1 MSNLPLLSSVLL
13 SVLLGLFAGVAIG
26 YLYARARSGNLSSDL
41 AAEVAKN
48 KVLAEQLDAL
58 RKEESE
64 KVRLDQSLQAVTQ
77 TISTLSKQAQE
88 AELKRVEG
96 ESVMRTQI
104 EQMRTG
110 NETLLRETTR
120 LAGALSNSQTR
131 GKFGETQLEM
141 ILENSGLI
149 EGVHFFKQD
158 YRSKD
163 DSVSKPDI
171 RIAIPGGSEIFID
184 SKFPFDRFLEAV
196 GESDPASRRALMEMH
211 AKDLLGHVN
220 SLAKRG
226 YQEGSNSP
234 DYVVLFAPFESI
246 LSEALEVDPQI
257 LHKSF
262 EKGIT
267 IATPTTMMALLR
279 TVAYVFNQ
287 SEMAQNATAITE
299 LAGLLLKRIGV
310 VHNKIASLGKSIKTS
325 ERAFNDLVQSAEENM
340 LRPARKMLSLGVP
353 ATNKLK
359 TNEQLDDE
367 VREIK
372 PKLALINNINGD
384 LFDEDD
390 EVDLE
395 ESNEELL

>member
-1 MSNLPLLSSVLL
+1 MDTSISNLFLLLSAVIGLL
-13 SVLLGLFAGVAIG
+13 AGVTIG
-26 YLYARARSGNLSSDL
+26 VLYSRARSGNVSSDL

-48 KVLAEQLDAL
+48 KVLTEQLESL
-58 RKEESE
+58 RKEENE

-77 TISTLSKQAQE
+77 TISLLSKQSQD
-88 AELKRVEG
+88 AEVKRVEA
-96 ESVMRTQI
+96 ESVMKTQI
-104 EQMRTG
+104 ENMRTG

-163 DSVSKPDI
+163 AEISKPDI
-171 RIAIPGGSEIFID
+171 RIAIPGGSEIFVD
-184 SKFPFDRFLEAV
+184 SKFPFDRFLEAI
-196 GESDPASRRALMEMH
+196 GENEPGARRSLMELH
-211 AKDLLGHVN
+211 AKDLMGHVN
-220 SLAKRG
+220 ALAKRG

-262 EKGIT
+262 EKGVT

-287 SEMAQNATAITE
+287 SEMAQNATAITD
-299 LAGLLLKRIGV
+299 LAGQLLKRIGV
-310 VHNKIASLGKSIKTS
+310 VHNKIAALGKTIKTS

-353 ATNKLK
+353 ASNKLK

-367 VREIK
+367 IREIK
-372 PKLALINNINGD
+372 PKLAIVNGE
-384 LFDEDD
+384 LFDDLD
-390 EVDLE
+390 EE
-395 ESNEELL
+395 EENEELE

>member
-1 MSNLPLLSSVLL
+1 MSILSLLISALV
-13 SVLLGLFAGVAIG
+13 GLVMGGTLAT
-26 YLYARARSGNLSSDL
+26 LYARARSAGL
-41 AAEVAKN
+41 ASEISAEIAKN
-48 KVLAEQLDAL
+48 KVLTEQLDAL
-58 RKEESE
+58 RKEENE
-64 KVRLDQSLQAVTQ
+64 KVRLDQSLQAVTA
-77 TISTLSKQAQE
+77 TINILSKQSQD
-88 AELKRVEG
+88 AELKRVEA

-104 EQMRTG
+104 ENMRTG

-163 DSVSKPDI
+163 AAISKPDI

-196 GESDPASRRALMEMH
+196 GESDPVLRRSIMESH
-211 AKDLLGHVN
+211 AKDLMGHVN
-220 SLAKRG
+220 ALAKRG
-226 YQEGSNSP
+226 YQESSKSP

-310 VHNKIASLGKSIKTS
+310 VHNKIAALGKSIKTS

-353 ATNKLK
+353 ASNKLK
-359 TNEQLDDE
+359 SNEHVDDE

-372 PKLALINNINGD
+372 PKLAIVNGE
-384 LFDEDD
+384 LFEDD
-390 EVDLE
+390 DMDDMELAETDGELE
-395 ESNEELL
+395 

>member
-1 MSNLPLLSSVLL
+1 MDTSMSNLSLLLSAVIGLL
-13 SVLLGLFAGVAIG
+13 AGVTIG
-26 YLYARARSGNLSSDL
+26 VLYSRARSGNVSSDL

-48 KVLAEQLDAL
+48 KVLTEQLESL
-58 RKEESE
+58 RKEENE

-77 TISTLSKQAQE
+77 TISLLSKQSQD
-88 AELKRVEG
+88 AEVKRVEA
-96 ESVMRTQI
+96 ESVMKTQI
-104 EQMRTG
+104 ENMRTG

-163 DSVSKPDI
+163 AEISKPDI
-171 RIAIPGGSEIFID
+171 RIAIPGGSEIFVD
-184 SKFPFDRFLEAV
+184 SKFPFDRFLEAI
-196 GESDPASRRALMEMH
+196 GENEPGARRSLMELH
-211 AKDLLGHVN
+211 AKDLMGHVN
-220 SLAKRG
+220 ALAKRG

-262 EKGIT
+262 EKGVT

-287 SEMAQNATAITE
+287 SEMAQNATAITD
-299 LAGLLLKRIGV
+299 LAGQLLKRIGV
-310 VHNKIASLGKSIKTS
+310 VHNKIAALGKTIKTS

-353 ATNKLK
+353 ASNKLK

-367 VREIK
+367 IREIK
-372 PKLALINNINGD
+372 PKLAIVNGE
-384 LFDEDD
+384 LFDDLD
-390 EVDLE
+390 EE
-395 ESNEELL
+395 EENEELE

>member
-1 MSNLPLLSSVLL
+1 MDTSISNLSLLLSAVIGLL
-13 SVLLGLFAGVAIG
+13 AGVTIG
-26 YLYARARSGNLSSDL
+26 VLYSRARSGNVSSDL

-48 KVLAEQLDAL
+48 KVLTEQLESL
-58 RKEESE
+58 RKEENE

-77 TISTLSKQAQE
+77 TISLLSKQSQD
-88 AELKRVEG
+88 AEVKRVEA
-96 ESVMRTQI
+96 ESVMKTQI
-104 EQMRTG
+104 ENMRTG

-163 DSVSKPDI
+163 AEISKPDI
-171 RIAIPGGSEIFID
+171 RIAIPGGSEIFVD
-184 SKFPFDRFLEAV
+184 SKFPFDRFLEAI
-196 GESDPASRRALMEMH
+196 GENEPGARRSLMELH
-211 AKDLLGHVN
+211 AKDLMGHVN
-220 SLAKRG
+220 ALAKRG

-262 EKGIT
+262 EKGVT

-287 SEMAQNATAITE
+287 SEMAQNATAITD
-299 LAGLLLKRIGV
+299 LAGQLLKRIGV
-310 VHNKIASLGKSIKTS
+310 VHNKIAALGKTIKTS

-353 ATNKLK
+353 ASNKLK
-359 TNEQLDDE
+359 TNEHLDDE
-367 VREIK
+367 IREIK
-372 PKLALINNINGD
+372 PKLAIVNGE
-384 LFDEDD
+384 LFDNLD
-390 EVDLE
+390 EE
-395 ESNEELL
+395 EENEELE

>member
-1 MSNLPLLSSVLL
+1 MDTSMSNLSLLLSAVIGLL
-13 SVLLGLFAGVAIG
+13 AGVTIG
-26 YLYARARSGNLSSDL
+26 VLYSRARSGNVSSDL

-48 KVLAEQLDAL
+48 KVLTEQLESL
-58 RKEESE
+58 RKEENE

-77 TISTLSKQAQE
+77 TISLLSKQSQD
-88 AELKRVEG
+88 AEVKRVEA
-96 ESVMRTQI
+96 ESVMKTQI
-104 EQMRTG
+104 ENMRTG

-163 DSVSKPDI
+163 AEISKPDI
-171 RIAIPGGSEIFID
+171 RIAIPGGSEIFVD
-184 SKFPFDRFLEAV
+184 SKFPFDRFLEAI
-196 GESDPASRRALMEMH
+196 GENEPGARRSLMELH
-211 AKDLLGHVN
+211 AKDLMGHVN
-220 SLAKRG
+220 ALAKRG

-262 EKGIT
+262 EKGVT

-279 TVAYVFNQ
+279 TVEYVFNQ
-287 SEMAQNATAITE
+287 SEMAQNATAITD
-299 LAGLLLKRIGV
+299 LAGQLLKRIGV
-310 VHNKIASLGKSIKTS
+310 VHNKIAALGKTIKTS

-353 ATNKLK
+353 ASNKLK

-367 VREIK
+367 IREIK
-372 PKLALINNINGD
+372 PKLAIVNGE
-384 LFDEDD
+384 LFDDLD
-390 EVDLE
+390 EE
-395 ESNEELL
+395 EENEELE

>member
-1 MSNLPLLSSVLL
+1 MSIL
-13 SVLLGLFAGVAIG
+13 SVVISALLGLVIG
-26 YLYARARSGNLSSDL
+26 GALASLYARGRSAKLLSENS
-41 AAEVAKN
+41 AEIAKN
-48 KVLAEQLDAL
+48 KVLTDQLDAL

-77 TISTLSKQAQE
+77 TINILSKQSQE
-88 AELKRVEG
+88 AELKRVEA

-104 EQMRTG
+104 ENMRTG

-163 DSVSKPDI
+163 AAISKPDI

-184 SKFPFDRFLEAV
+184 SKFPFDRFLEAI
-196 GESDPASRRALMEMH
+196 GESDPLSRRSLMELH
-211 AKDLLGHVN
+211 AKDLMGHVN

-226 YQEGSNSP
+226 YQESSNSP

-279 TVAYVFNQ
+279 
-287 SEMAQNATAITE
+287 
-299 LAGLLLKRIGV
+299 
-310 VHNKIASLGKSIKTS
+310 
-325 ERAFNDLVQSAEENM
+325 
-340 LRPARKMLSLGVP
+340 LSL
-353 ATNKLK
+353 
-359 TNEQLDDE
+359 
-367 VREIK
+367 IH
-372 PKLALINNINGD
+372 I
-384 LFDEDD
+384 
-390 EVDLE
+390 
-395 ESNEELL
+395 

>member
-1 MSNLPLLSSVLL
+1 MSIL
-13 SVLLGLFAGVAIG
+13 SVVISALLGLVIG
-26 YLYARARSGNLSSDL
+26 GALASLYARGRSAKLLSENS
-41 AAEVAKN
+41 AEIAKN
-48 KVLAEQLDAL
+48 KVLTEQLDAL

-77 TISTLSKQAQE
+77 TINILSKQSQE
-88 AELKRVEG
+88 AELKRVEA

-104 EQMRTG
+104 ENMRTG

-149 EGVHFFKQD
+149 EGVHFYKQD

-163 DSVSKPDI
+163 AAISKPDI

-184 SKFPFDRFLEAV
+184 SKFPFDRFLEAI
-196 GESDPASRRALMEMH
+196 GESDPLSRRSLMELH
-211 AKDLLGHVN
+211 AKDLMGHVN

-226 YQEGSNSP
+226 YQESSNSP

-287 SEMAQNATAITE
+287 SEMAHNATAITE

-310 VHNKIASLGKSIKTS
+310 VHNKIAALGKSIKTS

-367 VREIK
+367 IREIK
-372 PKLALINNINGD
+372 PKLAIVNGE
-384 LFDEDD
+384 LFDDEDIDLD
-390 EVDLE
+390 ESDGDIE
-395 ESNEELL
+395 

>member
-1 MSNLPLLSSVLL
+1 MDTSMSNLSLLLSAVIGLL
-13 SVLLGLFAGVAIG
+13 AGVTIG
-26 YLYARARSGNLSSDL
+26 VLYSRARSGNVSSDL

-48 KVLAEQLDAL
+48 KVLTEQLESL
-58 RKEESE
+58 RKEENE

-77 TISTLSKQAQE
+77 TISLLSKQSQD
-88 AELKRVEG
+88 AEVKRVEA
-96 ESVMRTQI
+96 ESVMKTQI
-104 EQMRTG
+104 ENMRTG

-163 DSVSKPDI
+163 AEISKPDI
-171 RIAIPGGSEIFID
+171 RIAIPGGSEIFVD
-184 SKFPFDRFLEAV
+184 SKFPFDRFLEAI
-196 GESDPASRRALMEMH
+196 GENEPGARRSLMELH
-211 AKDLLGHVN
+211 AKDLMGHVN
-220 SLAKRG
+220 ALAKRG

-262 EKGIT
+262 EKGVT

-287 SEMAQNATAITE
+287 SEMAQNATAITD
-299 LAGLLLKRIGV
+299 LAGQLLKRIGV
-310 VHNKIASLGKSIKTS
+310 VHSKIAALGKTIKTS

-353 ATNKLK
+353 ASNKLK

-367 VREIK
+367 IREIK
-372 PKLALINNINGD
+372 PKLAIVNGE
-384 LFDEDD
+384 LFDDLD
-390 EVDLE
+390 EE
-395 ESNEELL
+395 EENEELE

>member
-1 MSNLPLLSSVLL
+1 MSNLSLLLSAVIGLL
-13 SVLLGLFAGVAIG
+13 AGVAIG
-26 YLYARARSGNLSSDL
+26 ALYTRARSGNVSSEL
-41 AAEVAKN
+41 AAEIAKS
-48 KVLAEQLDAL
+48 KVLTEQLESL
-58 RKEESE
+58 RKEEGE

-77 TISTLSKQAQE
+77 TISLLSKQSQD
-88 AELKRVEG
+88 AEVKRVAA
-96 ESVMRTQI
+96 ESVMKTQI
-104 EQMRTG
+104 ENMRTG

-163 DSVSKPDI
+163 AEISKPDI

-184 SKFPFDRFLEAV
+184 SKFPFDRFLEAI
-196 GESDPASRRALMEMH
+196 GENDPLSRRSLMELH

-220 SLAKRG
+220 ALAKRG

-262 EKGIT
+262 EKGVT

-287 SEMAQNATAITE
+287 SEMAQNATAITD
-299 LAGLLLKRIGV
+299 LAGQLLKRIGV
-310 VHNKIASLGKSIKTS
+310 VHNKIAALGKTIKTS

-353 ATNKLK
+353 ASNKLK
-359 TNEQLDDE
+359 SNEQLDDE
-367 VREIK
+367 IREIK
-372 PKLALINNINGD
+372 PKLAIVNGE
-384 LFDEDD
+384 LFDDLD
-390 EVDLE
+390 EE
-395 ESNEELL
+395 EENEELE

>member
-1 MSNLPLLSSVLL
+1 MSNLSLLISALIGLALGVLI
-13 SVLLGLFAGVAIG
+13 GL
-26 YLYARARSGNLSSDL
+26 LYARGRSSNLSGDL
-41 AAEVAKN
+41 AAEVAKS
-48 KVLAEQLDAL
+48 KVLTEQLESL

-77 TISTLSKQAQE
+77 TITQLSKQSQD
-88 AELKRVEG
+88 AEMKRVEA

-104 EQMRTG
+104 ENMRTG

-163 DSVSKPDI
+163 AEISKPDI

-184 SKFPFDRFLEAV
+184 SKFPFDRFLEAI
-196 GESDPASRRALMEMH
+196 GESDPSARRSLMELH
-211 AKDLLGHVN
+211 AKDLMGHVN
-220 SLAKRG
+220 ALAKRG

-262 EKGIT
+262 EKGVT

-287 SEMAQNATAITE
+287 SEMAQNATAITD

-310 VHNKIASLGKSIKTS
+310 VHNKIAALGKSIKTS

-353 ATNKLK
+353 ASNKLK
-359 TNEQLDDE
+359 SNEAIDDE
-367 VREIK
+367 LREIK
-372 PKLALINNINGD
+372 PKLAIVNGE
-384 LFDEDD
+384 LFDELD
-390 EVDLE
+390 EDE
-395 ESNEELL
+395 ENEELE

>member
-1 MSNLPLLSSVLL
+1 MDTSTSNLSLLISAVIGLL
-13 SVLLGLFAGVAIG
+13 AGLAIG
-26 YLYARARSGNLSSDL
+26 VLYTRARSGNVSSEL
-41 AAEVAKN
+41 AAEIAKS
-48 KVLAEQLDAL
+48 KVLTEQLETL

-77 TISTLSKQAQE
+77 TISLLSKQSQD
-88 AELKRVEG
+88 AEVKRVEAD
-96 ESVMRTQI
+96 SVMKTQI
-104 EQMRTG
+104 ENMRTG

-163 DSVSKPDI
+163 AEISKPDI

-184 SKFPFDRFLEAV
+184 SKFPFDRFLEAI
-196 GESDPASRRALMEMH
+196 GENDPIGRRSLMELH

-220 SLAKRG
+220 ALAKRG

-262 EKGIT
+262 EKGVT

-287 SEMAQNATAITE
+287 SEMAQNATAITD
-299 LAGLLLKRIGV
+299 LAGQLLKRIGV
-310 VHNKIASLGKSIKTS
+310 VHNKIAALGKTIKTS

-367 VREIK
+367 IREIK
-372 PKLALINNINGD
+372 PKLAIVNGE
-384 LFDEDD
+384 LFDDLD
-390 EVDLE
+390 EE
-395 ESNEELL
+395 EENEELE

>member
-1 MSNLPLLSSVLL
+1 MSNHSLVISALV
-13 SVLLGLFAGVAIG
+13 GLVGLVVGGALAT
-26 YLYARARSGNLSSDL
+26 LYARARSSKLNSEIS
-41 AAEVAKN
+41 AEITKN
-48 KVLAEQLDAL
+48 KVLTDQLDAL

-77 TISTLSKQAQE
+77 TINILSKQSQE
-88 AELKRVEG
+88 AELKRVEA

-104 EQMRTG
+104 ENMRTG

-163 DSVSKPDI
+163 AAISKPDI

-184 SKFPFDRFLEAV
+184 SKFPFDRFLEAI
-196 GESDPASRRALMEMH
+196 GESDPTTRRSLMELH
-211 AKDLLGHVN
+211 AKDLMGHVN
-220 SLAKRG
+220 ALAKRG
-226 YQEGSNSP
+226 YQESSNSP

-287 SEMAQNATAITE
+287 SEMAHNATAITD

-310 VHNKIASLGKSIKTS
+310 VHNKIAALGKSIKTS

-353 ATNKLK
+353 SSNKLK
-359 TNEQLDDE
+359 SNEHLDDE
-367 VREIK
+367 LREIK
-372 PKLALINNINGD
+372 PKLAIVNGE
-384 LFDEDD
+384 LFDDEDIDLD
-390 EVDLE
+390 ETDGELE
-395 ESNEELL
+395 

>member
-1 MSNLPLLSSVLL
+1 MSNLSLLLSAVIGLL
-13 SVLLGLFAGVAIG
+13 AGVAIG
-26 YLYARARSGNLSSDL
+26 VLYTRARSGNVSSEL
-41 AAEVAKN
+41 AAEIAKS
-48 KVLAEQLDAL
+48 KVLTEQLESL

-77 TISTLSKQAQE
+77 TISLLSKQSQD
-88 AELKRVEG
+88 AEVKRVEA
-96 ESVMRTQI
+96 ESVMKTQI
-104 EQMRTG
+104 ENMRTG

-163 DSVSKPDI
+163 AEISKPDI

-184 SKFPFDRFLEAV
+184 SKFPFDRFLEAI
-196 GESDPASRRALMEMH
+196 GENDPLSRRSLMELH

-220 SLAKRG
+220 ALAKRG

-262 EKGIT
+262 EKGVT

-287 SEMAQNATAITE
+287 SEMAQNATAITD
-299 LAGLLLKRIGV
+299 LAGQLLKRIGV
-310 VHNKIASLGKSIKTS
+310 VHNKIAALGKTIKTS

-353 ATNKLK
+353 ASNKLK
-359 TNEQLDDE
+359 SNEQLDDE
-367 VREIK
+367 IREIK
-372 PKLALINNINGD
+372 PKLAIVNGE
-384 LFDEDD
+384 LFD
-390 EVDLE
+390 DLE
-395 ESNEELL
+395 EEEENEELE

>member
-1 MSNLPLLSSVLL
+1 MNSAATLISALVG
-13 SVLLGLFAGVAIG
+13 VLLGVLIGVLYSRSRSAGVE
-26 YLYARARSGNLSSDL
+26 SQLS
-41 AAEVAKN
+41 AEIAKS
-48 KVLAEQLDAL
+48 KVLTEQLENL

-77 TISTLSKQAQE
+77 TITTLSKQAQE
-88 AELKRVEG
+88 AEVKRVEAEG
-96 ESVMRTQI
+96 VMRTQI
-104 EQMRTG
+104 ENMRTG

-158 YRSKD
+158 YRSSD
-163 DSVSKPDI
+163 ASISKPDI

-184 SKFPFDRFLEAV
+184 SKFPFDRFLEGI
-196 GESDPASRRALMEMH
+196 GEADPVARRSAMEAH
-211 AKDLLGHVN
+211 AKDLFSHVN
-220 SLAKRG
+220 ALAKRG
-226 YQEGSNSP
+226 YSESSKSP

-299 LAGLLLKRIGV
+299 LAGTLLKRIGL
-310 VHNKIASLGKSIKTS
+310 VHNKIAALGKSIKTS

-359 TNEQLDDE
+359 SNEQLDDE
-367 VREIK
+367 LREIK
-372 PKLALINNINGD
+372 PKLAIVNGE
-384 LFDEDD
+384 LFDDSDDSED
-390 EVDLE
+390 EG
-395 ESNEELL
+395 EELE

>member
-1 MSNLPLLSSVLL
+1 MSNLSLLLSAVIGLL
-13 SVLLGLFAGVAIG
+13 AGLAIG
-26 YLYARARSGNLSSDL
+26 VLYTRARSGNVSSEL
-41 AAEVAKN
+41 AAEIAKS
-48 KVLAEQLDAL
+48 KVLTEQLESL

-77 TISTLSKQAQE
+77 TISLLSKQSQD
-88 AELKRVEG
+88 AEVKRVEA
-96 ESVMRTQI
+96 ESVMKTQI
-104 EQMRTG
+104 ENMRTG

-163 DSVSKPDI
+163 SEISKPDI

-184 SKFPFDRFLEAV
+184 SKFPFDRFLEAI
-196 GESDPASRRALMEMH
+196 GENDPLSRRSLMELH

-220 SLAKRG
+220 ALAKRG

-262 EKGIT
+262 EKGVT

-287 SEMAQNATAITE
+287 SEMAQNATAITD
-299 LAGLLLKRIGV
+299 LAGQLLKRIGV
-310 VHNKIASLGKSIKTS
+310 VHNKIAALGKTIKTS

-353 ATNKLK
+353 ASNKLK
-359 TNEQLDDE
+359 SNEQLDDE
-367 VREIK
+367 IREIK
-372 PKLALINNINGD
+372 PKLAIVNGE
-384 LFDEDD
+384 LFDDLD
-390 EVDLE
+390 EE
-395 ESNEELL
+395 EENEELE

>member
-1 MSNLPLLSSVLL
+1 MSNHSLVISALV
-13 SVLLGLFAGVAIG
+13 GLVGLVVGGALAT
-26 YLYARARSGNLSSDL
+26 LYARARSSKLNSEIS
-41 AAEVAKN
+41 AEITKN
-48 KVLAEQLDAL
+48 KVLTDQLDAL

-64 KVRLDQSLQAVTQ
+64 KVRLDLSLQAVTQ
-77 TISTLSKQAQE
+77 TINILSKQSQE
-88 AELKRVEG
+88 AELKRVEA

-104 EQMRTG
+104 ENMRTG

-163 DSVSKPDI
+163 AAISKPDI

-184 SKFPFDRFLEAV
+184 SKFPFDRFLEAI
-196 GESDPASRRALMEMH
+196 GESDPTTRRSLMELH
-211 AKDLLGHVN
+211 AKDLMGHVN
-220 SLAKRG
+220 ALAKRG
-226 YQEGSNSP
+226 YQESSNSP

-287 SEMAQNATAITE
+287 SEMAHNATAITD

-310 VHNKIASLGKSIKTS
+310 VHNKIAALGKSIKTS

-353 ATNKLK
+353 SSNKLK
-359 TNEQLDDE
+359 SNEHLDDE
-367 VREIK
+367 LREIK
-372 PKLALINNINGD
+372 PKLAIVNGE
-384 LFDEDD
+384 LFDDEDIDLD
-390 EVDLE
+390 ETDGELE
-395 ESNEELL
+395 

>member
-1 MSNLPLLSSVLL
+1 MSNHSLVISALV
-13 SVLLGLFAGVAIG
+13 GLVGLVVGGALAT
-26 YLYARARSGNLSSDL
+26 LYARARSSKLNSEIS
-41 AAEVAKN
+41 AEIAKN
-48 KVLAEQLDAL
+48 KVLTDQLDAL

-64 KVRLDQSLQAVTQ
+64 KVRLDLSLQAVTQ
-77 TISTLSKQAQE
+77 TINILSKQSQE
-88 AELKRVEG
+88 AELKRVEA

-104 EQMRTG
+104 ENMRTG

-163 DSVSKPDI
+163 AAISKPDI

-184 SKFPFDRFLEAV
+184 SKFPFDRFLEAI
-196 GESDPASRRALMEMH
+196 GESDPTTRRSLMELH
-211 AKDLLGHVN
+211 AKDLMGHVN
-220 SLAKRG
+220 ALAKRG
-226 YQEGSNSP
+226 YQESSNSP

-287 SEMAQNATAITE
+287 SEMAHNATAITD

-310 VHNKIASLGKSIKTS
+310 VHNKIAALGKSIKTS

-353 ATNKLK
+353 SSNKLK
-359 TNEQLDDE
+359 SNEHLDDE
-367 VREIK
+367 LREIK
-372 PKLALINNINGD
+372 PKLAIVNGE
-384 LFDEDD
+384 LFDDEDIDLD
-390 EVDLE
+390 ETDGELE
-395 ESNEELL
+395 

>member
-1 MSNLPLLSSVLL
+1 MDTSMSNLSLLLSAVIGLL
-13 SVLLGLFAGVAIG
+13 AGVTIG
-26 YLYARARSGNLSSDL
+26 VLYSRARSGNVSSDL

-48 KVLAEQLDAL
+48 KVLTEQLESL
-58 RKEESE
+58 RKEENE

-77 TISTLSKQAQE
+77 TISLLSKQSQD
-88 AELKRVEG
+88 AEVKRVEA
-96 ESVMRTQI
+96 ESVMKTQI
-104 EQMRTG
+104 ENMRTG
-110 NETLLRETTR
+110 YETLLRETTR

-163 DSVSKPDI
+163 AEISKPDI
-171 RIAIPGGSEIFID
+171 RIAIPGGSEIFVD
-184 SKFPFDRFLEAV
+184 SKFPFDRFLEAI
-196 GESDPASRRALMEMH
+196 GENEPGARRSLMELH
-211 AKDLLGHVN
+211 AKDLMGHVN
-220 SLAKRG
+220 ALAKRG

-262 EKGIT
+262 EKGVT

-287 SEMAQNATAITE
+287 SEMAQNATAITD
-299 LAGLLLKRIGV
+299 LAGQLLKRIGV
-310 VHNKIASLGKSIKTS
+310 VHNKIAALGKTIKTS

-353 ATNKLK
+353 ASNKLK

-367 VREIK
+367 IREIK
-372 PKLALINNINGD
+372 PKLAIVNGE
-384 LFDEDD
+384 LFDDLD
-390 EVDLE
+390 EE
-395 ESNEELL
+395 EENEELE

>member
-1 MSNLPLLSSVLL
+1 MSNLPLLFSVLL